1 MFDIHC
7 PVCDR
12 RYLMSESSIQH
23 LHNTEDGPVAHLSC
37 YAGHQ
42 LVRYFR
48 ADVSRTE
55 PAPVLGNAAVAL
67 VDAAK
72 TAA

>member
-23 LHNTEDGPVAHLSC
+23 LYNAEDGPVAHLNC

-48 ADVSRTE
+48 ADVNRTE
-55 PAPVLGNAAVAL
+55 AAPVLGKAAVTL
-67 VDAAK
+67 IGAA
-72 TAA
+72 